1 MNIATWKLP
10 EGISADRKKMVAQRM
25 QHYRF
30 VLKHYLNDGTRVI
43 PTIPTIQHIFDAFD
57 QFNLPVA
64 IDVNSYT
71 VYVENL
77 S

>member
-1 MNIATWKLP
+1 MKVATWKLP
-10 EGISADRKKMVAQRM
+10 EGISANTENNIVNRI

-30 VLKHYLNDGTRVI
+30 LMKHYLNDGTRVI
-43 PTIPTIQHIFDAFD
+43 PTIPTIQHIFDTHD

-71 VYVENL
+71 VYTREKE
-77 S
+77 

>member
-1 MNIATWKLP
+1 MNITTWKLP
-10 EGISADRKKMVAQRM
+10 EGISSDREKNVVQRM

>member
-10 EGISADRKKMVAQRM
+10 EGTSADANKKLMQRI

-43 PTIPTIQHIFDAFD
+43 PTVPTIQHIFDSYD

-64 IDVNSYT
+64 ISVNSYT
-71 VYVENL
+71 IYVKEEE
-77 S
+77 

>member
-10 EGISADRKKMVAQRM
+10 EGISADRDKMVVQRI

-30 VLKHYLNDGTRVI
+30 ALKHYLNDGTRVI
-43 PTIPTIQHIFDAFD
+43 PTIPTIQHIFDAYD
-57 QFNLPVA
+57 HFNLPVA